1 MSAIAATAA
10 TAIVTADDIDMTI
23 PTASEVEQ
31 EESQE
36 EYQEESQ
43 EVLVGLSLE
52 QVQEFLPHLEV
63 PALLDILTT
72 VNGLLKKKWKEP
84 KTKKT
89 TTAPRKVS
97 AALVR
102 NQGWL
107 AYLQKYAMNNGWE
120 AFKSY
125 QKTKD
130 KTTGEELLEETDHA
144 ESKANDSSPPY
155 TFKDAKTGEIITP
168 AYIFSDTG
176 KHLTYKHAMSLSTQW
191 KWAAGVAP
199 TMKFSSIDEEQAHWS
214 ELYCIFWKTFS
225 QRQPTE
231 EETSSSTASTPSAPT
246 VVRLTAAE
254 REAERE
260 EKRRIAEEEK
270 ESKRKAREEKKEQT
284 RQKREKEEA
293 EKAQRRQEREEKKAQ
308 KEKEAE
314 EKRTKKASVGTAA
327 AVKTS
332 VPAAK
337 AAAKAVIP
345 AKAAAVPAAS
355 KATAAPKATAPAP
368 APAPAAK
375 KVVAA
380 KAAPKQLEKPKM
392 TLDVPKDG
400 MVHKW
405 TWEGKT
411 YLVNSDG
418 CVWNIDANG
427 DANGWVGLIDLA
439 KQIIDTSVEEPEYD
453 EE

>member
-63 PALLDILTT
+63 PALLDILST

-199 TMKFSSIDEEQAHWS
+199 TMK
-214 ELYCIFWKTFS
+214 
-225 QRQPTE
+225 
-231 EETSSSTASTPSAPT
+231 
-246 VVRLTAAE
+246 
-254 REAERE
+254 
-260 EKRRIAEEEK
+260 
-270 ESKRKAREEKKEQT
+270 
-284 RQKREKEEA
+284 
-293 EKAQRRQEREEKKAQ
+293 
-308 KEKEAE
+308 
-314 EKRTKKASVGTAA
+314 
-327 AVKTS
+327 
-332 VPAAK
+332 
-337 AAAKAVIP
+337 
-345 AKAAAVPAAS
+345 
-355 KATAAPKATAPAP
+355 
-368 APAPAAK
+368 
-375 KVVAA
+375 
-380 KAAPKQLEKPKM
+380 
-392 TLDVPKDG
+392 
-400 MVHKW
+400 
-405 TWEGKT
+405 
-411 YLVNSDG
+411 
-418 CVWNIDANG
+418 
-427 DANGWVGLIDLA
+427 
-439 KQIIDTSVEEPEYD
+439 
-453 EE
+453 